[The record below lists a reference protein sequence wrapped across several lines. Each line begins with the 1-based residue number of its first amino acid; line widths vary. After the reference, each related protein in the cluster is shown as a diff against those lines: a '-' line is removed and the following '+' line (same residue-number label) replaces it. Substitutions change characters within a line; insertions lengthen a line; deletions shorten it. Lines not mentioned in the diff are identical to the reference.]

1 MGNTEIVLDFIDA
14 WNTMDW
20 DKAAS
25 LLDDNVV
32 WHNIPM
38 EKIVGKQMV
47 DAAIRAPSG
56 SNRQGWKFI
65 LVTDPEI
72 RNQLG
77 DLYREAWDFYVK
89 EFYGGTSDLGASNV
103 FDDEKAEQIVRITK
117 SATWLSENFHKVPAM
132 FVVLSRNDPTGSSI
146 FPAIWSL
153 MLAGRAHGIG
163 TCLTTVLGMFKPQK
177 AFEILNIPS
186 DKGWKIDA
194 VVTAGYPLGKWGV
207 AERNPVDE
215 VTYLNK
221 WGNSPNWN
229 LEEPLWSY

>member
-1 MGNTEIVLDFIDA
+1 MDVFEALYTTRAMRRVSENPIPEDVLR
-14 WNTMDW
+14 
-20 DKAAS
+20 
-25 LLDDNVV
+25 
-32 WHNIPM
+32 
-38 EKIVGKQMV
+38 QMV
-47 DAAIRAPSG
+47 DAGIRAPSG

-65 LVTDPEI
+65 LVTDQEI

-77 DLYREAWDFYVK
+77 DLYRAAWDFYVK

-103 FDDEKAEQIVRITK
+103 IDDEKAEQVIRITK
-117 SATWLSENFHKVPAM
+117 SAAWLSENFHKVPAM

-153 MLAGRAHGIG
+153 MLAGRAHGVG
-163 TCLTTVLGMFKPQK
+163 TCLTTVLGMFKPEK

-207 AERNPVDE
+207 AKRTPVDE
-215 VTYLNK
+215 VTYLNT
-221 WGNSPNWN
+221 WGNKTNWN
-229 LEEPLWSY
+229 LEEPLWNY

>member
-1 MGNTEIVLDFIDA
+1 MDVFEALYTTRAMRRVSEDPIPEDVLQ
-14 WNTMDW
+14 
-20 DKAAS
+20 
-25 LLDDNVV
+25 
-32 WHNIPM
+32 
-38 EKIVGKQMV
+38 QMV
-47 DAAIRAPSG
+47 DAGIRAPSG

-89 EFYGGTSDLGASNV
+89 EFYGGTLDLGASNV
-103 FDDEKAEQIVRITK
+103 LDDEKAEQVVRITK

-153 MLAGRAHGIG
+153 MLAGRSHGVG

-194 VVTAGYPLGKWGV
+194 VVTAGFPLGKWGV
-207 AERNPVDE
+207 AKRTPVDE
-215 VTYLNK
+215 VTYLNT
-221 WGNSPNWN
+221 WGNETNWN

>member
-1 MGNTEIVLDFIDA
+1 MDVFEALYTTRAMRRVSENPIPEDVLR
-14 WNTMDW
+14 
-20 DKAAS
+20 
-25 LLDDNVV
+25 
-32 WHNIPM
+32 
-38 EKIVGKQMV
+38 QMV

-65 LVTDPEI
+65 LVTDQEI

-89 EFYGGTSDLGASNV
+89 EFYGGTSDLGASSV
-103 FDDEKAEQIVRITK
+103 IDDEKAEQVIRITK

-153 MLAGRAHGIG
+153 MLAGRAHGVG
-163 TCLTTVLGMFKPQK
+163 TCLTTVLGMFKPEK
-177 AFEILNIPS
+177 AFEILNIPN

-207 AERNPVDE
+207 AKRTPVDE
-215 VTYLNK
+215 VTYLNT
-221 WGNSPNWN
+221 WGNKTNWN
-229 LEEPLWSY
+229 LEEPLWNY

>member
-1 MGNTEIVLDFIDA
+1 MDVFEALYTTRAMRRVSEDPIPEDVL
-14 WNTMDW
+14 
-20 DKAAS
+20 
-25 LLDDNVV
+25 
-32 WHNIPM
+32 
-38 EKIVGKQMV
+38 KQMV
-47 DAAIRAPSG
+47 DAGIRAPSG

-65 LVTDPEI
+65 LVTDHEI
-72 RNQLG
+72 RSQLG
-77 DLYREAWDFYVK
+77 DLYRAAWDFYVK
-89 EFYGGTSDLGASNV
+89 EFYGGTSDLRASNV
-103 FDDEKAEQIVRITK
+103 IDNEKAEQVVRITK

-163 TCLTTVLGMFKPQK
+163 TCLTTVLGMFKPEK

-207 AERNPVDE
+207 AKRTPVDE
-215 VTYLNK
+215 VTYLNT
-221 WGNSPNWN
+221 WGNKTNWN
-229 LEEPLWSY
+229 LEEPLWNY

>member
-1 MGNTEIVLDFIDA
+1 MDVFEALYTTRAMRRVSEDSIPNDVL
-14 WNTMDW
+14 
-20 DKAAS
+20 
-25 LLDDNVV
+25 
-32 WHNIPM
+32 
-38 EKIVGKQMV
+38 KQMV
-47 DAAIRAPSG
+47 DAGIRAPSG

-65 LVTDPEI
+65 IVTDPKI

-77 DLYREAWDFYVK
+77 SLYREAWDFYVK

-103 FDDEKAEQIVRITK
+103 LDDEKAEQVVRITK
-117 SATWLSENFHKVPAM
+117 SATWLSENFHKVPVM

-153 MLAGRAHGIG
+153 MLAGRAHGVG

-177 AFEILNIPS
+177 AFEILNIPR

-207 AERNPVDE
+207 AKRNPVDE
-215 VTYLNK
+215 VTYLNT
-221 WGNSPNWN
+221 WGNETNWN
-229 LEEPLWSY
+229 LEEPLWNY

>member
-1 MGNTEIVLDFIDA
+1 MDVFEALYTTRAMRRVSEDLIPDDVLKQMIDA
-14 WNTMDW
+14 
-20 DKAAS
+20 S
-25 LLDDNVV
+25 
-32 WHNIPM
+32 
-38 EKIVGKQMV
+38 
-47 DAAIRAPSG
+47 IRAPSG

-65 LVTDPEI
+65 VVTDPDI
-72 RNQLG
+72 KNQLG

-89 EFYGGTSDLGASNV
+89 EFYGGTPDLEASNV
-103 FDDEKAEQIVRITK
+103 LDDEKAEQVVRITK

-194 VVTAGYPLGKWGV
+194 VITAGYLLGKWGV
-207 AERNPVDE
+207 AKRNPVDQ
-215 VTYLNK
+215 VTYLNT
-221 WGNSPNWN
+221 WGNKTGWN

>member
-1 MGNTEIVLDFIDA
+1 MDVFEALYTTRAMRRVSEDPIPEGVLQ
-14 WNTMDW
+14 
-20 DKAAS
+20 
-25 LLDDNVV
+25 
-32 WHNIPM
+32 
-38 EKIVGKQMV
+38 QMV
-47 DAAIRAPSG
+47 DAGIRAPSG

-117 SATWLSENFHKVPAM
+117 SATWLSENFHKVPAV

-163 TCLTTVLGMFKPQK
+163 TSLTTVLGMFKPQK
-177 AFEILNIPS
+177 TFEILNIPS

-207 AERNPVDE
+207 AKRTPVDE
-215 VTYLNK
+215 VTYLNT
-221 WGNSPNWN
+221 WGNKTNWD
-229 LEEPLWSY
+229 LEEPLWNY

>member
-1 MGNTEIVLDFIDA
+1 
-14 WNTMDW
+14 MDVFEALYTTRAMRRVSE
-20 DKAAS
+20 DPIP
-25 LLDDNVV
+25 DD
-32 WHNIPM
+32 IL
-38 EKIVGKQMV
+38 KQMV
-47 DAAIRAPSG
+47 DAGIRAPSG

-65 LVTDPEI
+65 VVTDPEI

-77 DLYREAWDFYVK
+77 ELYREAWDFYVK

-103 FDDEKAEQIVRITK
+103 LDGEKAEQVVRITK

-163 TCLTTVLGMFKPQK
+163 TCLTTVLGMFKPEK
-177 AFEILNIPS
+177 AFEILNIPN

-207 AERNPVDE
+207 AKRTPVDE
-215 VTYLNK
+215 VTYLNT
-221 WGNSPNWN
+221 WGNKTNWN
-229 LEEPLWSY
+229 IEAPLWNY

>member
-1 MGNTEIVLDFIDA
+1 MDVFEALYTTRAMRRVSDDPIPDDVLKQMIDA
-14 WNTMDW
+14 
-20 DKAAS
+20 
-25 LLDDNVV
+25 
-32 WHNIPM
+32 
-38 EKIVGKQMV
+38 G
-47 DAAIRAPSG
+47 IRAPSG

-65 LVTDPEI
+65 VVTDPEI

-77 DLYREAWDFYVK
+77 ELYREAWDFYVK

-103 FDDEKAEQIVRITK
+103 LDDEKAEQVVRITK

-207 AERNPVDE
+207 AKRTPVDE
-215 VTYLNK
+215 VTYLNT
-221 WGNSPNWN
+221 WGNKTNWN
-229 LEEPLWSY
+229 LEEPLWNY

>member
-1 MGNTEIVLDFIDA
+1 MDVFEALYTTRAMRRVSEDPIPDDVLKQMIDA
-14 WNTMDW
+14 
-20 DKAAS
+20 S
-25 LLDDNVV
+25 
-32 WHNIPM
+32 
-38 EKIVGKQMV
+38 
-47 DAAIRAPSG
+47 IRAPSG

-65 LVTDPEI
+65 VVTDPEI

-77 DLYREAWDFYVK
+77 ELYREAWDFYVK

-103 FDDEKAEQIVRITK
+103 LDDEKAEQVVRITK

-163 TCLTTVLGMFKPQK
+163 TCLTTVLGMFKPEK
-177 AFEILNIPS
+177 AFEILNVPS
-186 DKGWKIDA
+186 DKGLKIDV

-207 AERNPVDE
+207 AKRTPVDE
-215 VTYLNK
+215 VTYLNT
-221 WGNSPNWN
+221 WGNKTNWN
-229 LEEPLWSY
+229 IEEPLWNY

>member
-1 MGNTEIVLDFIDA
+1 
-14 WNTMDW
+14 MDVFE
-20 DKAAS
+20 ALYTTRAMRRVS
-25 LLDDNVV
+25 ENP
-32 WHNIPM
+32 IP
-38 EKIVGKQMV
+38 EDILKQMV
-47 DAAIRAPSG
+47 DAGIRAPSG

-65 LVTDPEI
+65 LVTDQGI

-103 FDDEKAEQIVRITK
+103 IDDEKAEQVIRITK

-207 AERNPVDE
+207 AKRTPVDE
-215 VTYLNK
+215 VTYLNT
-221 WGNSPNWN
+221 WGNKTNWN
-229 LEEPLWSY
+229 LEEPLWNY

>member
-1 MGNTEIVLDFIDA
+1 MDVFEALYTTRAMRRVSEDPIPDDVL
-14 WNTMDW
+14 
-20 DKAAS
+20 
-25 LLDDNVV
+25 
-32 WHNIPM
+32 
-38 EKIVGKQMV
+38 KQMV
-47 DAAIRAPSG
+47 DAGIRAPSG

-65 LVTDPEI
+65 VVTDPEI

-77 DLYREAWDFYVK
+77 GLYREAWDFYVK
-89 EFYGGTSDLGASNV
+89 EFYGGTSDLGASDV
-103 FDDEKAEQIVRITK
+103 LDDEKAKQVVRITK

-153 MLAGRAHGIG
+153 MLAGRSHGVG

-207 AERNPVDE
+207 AKRTPVDE
-215 VTYLNK
+215 VTYLNT
-221 WGNSPNWN
+221 WGNKTNWN
-229 LEEPLWSY
+229 LEEPLWNY

>member
-1 MGNTEIVLDFIDA
+1 MDVFEALYTTRAMRRVSEDPIPDDVL
-14 WNTMDW
+14 
-20 DKAAS
+20 
-25 LLDDNVV
+25 
-32 WHNIPM
+32 
-38 EKIVGKQMV
+38 KQMV
-47 DAAIRAPSG
+47 DAGIRAPSG

-65 LVTDPEI
+65 VVTDLEI
-72 RNQLG
+72 RNKLG

-103 FDDEKAEQIVRITK
+103 LDDEKAEQVVRITK

-194 VVTAGYPLGKWGV
+194 VITAGYPLGKWGV
-207 AERNPVDE
+207 AKRNPVDQ
-215 VTYLNK
+215 VTYLNT
-221 WGNSPNWN
+221 WGNKINWN